1 MASPSS
7 HSLISPSNLHR
18 VLHCTAAPRYEEQ
31 FPAQTSVY
39 AQEGTLAHSVCEVTA
54 QYQFSQIT
62 KRKYNSEIKKFQKEA
77 QWNDEMVKT
86 AEFYAQYLW
95 ERSIEFAA
103 KPYTVQE
110 VRVDLTDYIPDGFG
124 TCDSVMIGGD
134 TLHITDYKHGKGVEV
149 SAEGNAQMRMYAL
162 GALKKYRPIYGDA
175 IQKVTMA
182 IVQPRITEHVSTD
195 TMTVTE
201 LLAWG
206 ESIKAPIAEAY
217 AGNGTFHAGDWCRF
231 CRGRSV
237 CRARSEN
244 ATALEEFKE
253 LAVAG
258 RMTPAEQMFSA
269 HPMLTDEEI
278 GDLLTRGQALAAW
291 LADLQDYAR
300 DAILSGKN
308 IAGWKVVEGRSNRVF
323 SDPEA
328 ALAALKG
335 AGYTDEQLYKTE
347 PNTLSA
353 LEKLVGK
360 SKFADI
366 VGDLITKPH
375 GKPTL
380 VVESDKRPP
389 YNPASVEFEGVAQS

>member
-62 KRKYNSEIKKFQKEA
+62 KRRYNSEIKKFQKEA